1 MKKEAKPDL
10 GNTRINGIS
19 EGLTRGSKLTGRIS
33 RAVSI
38 GEDVMRQNGAA
49 FDSHTRKNAAGDTY
63 FCPDC
68 RAWMSDAT
76 VGVHDR
82 RNPTHSSQVRDAS
95 GNLKGAHWAK
105 EERANAGD
113 RPAGAIYKSLGE
125 IKKQIAMCKEDLA
138 MYEKSGK
145 DREAKAM
152 RADIKGL
159 EADYAHDAPLWE
171 KHNAG
176 DSAKAIIVQRGGGAA
191 GWIIADS
198 EGRRLYGPFPSYSA
212 AEADFKRRNLE
223 MANAGDEGF
232 LRQSGMGLAPAPEP
246 GDELEEPQPIM
257 ANARAAVRVKRGA
270 AKYGSRDNASSPRFK
285 VGDKIKA
292 HGEKAKVVGVNDQNK
307 YGGKDHSYEVEK
319 SDGVREVWWEDEVS
333 PGIF

>member
-1 MKKEAKPDL
+1 VKKEAKPDL
-10 GNTRINGIS
+10 GNTRINGAS
-19 EGLTRGSKLTGRIS
+19 EGLARGSKLTGRIS

-38 GEDVMRQNGAA
+38 GEEAIRLNGAA
-49 FDSHTRKNAAGDTY
+49 FDSHTRKNAAGDMY

-82 RNPTHSSQVRDAS
+82 RNPTHSSQVPDAS

-105 EERANAGD
+105 EEHA
-113 RPAGAIYKSLGE
+113 
-125 IKKQIAMCKEDLA
+125 
-138 MYEKSGK
+138 
-145 DREAKAM
+145 
-152 RADIKGL
+152 
-159 EADYAHDAPLWE
+159 
-171 KHNAG
+171 NAG
-176 DSAKAIIVQRGGGAA
+176 DSAKAIIVQSGGGAT

-198 EGRRLYGPFPSYSA
+198 EGRRLYGPYPSYSA

-223 MANAGDEGF
+223 MANAGDDGF

-270 AKYGSRDNASSPRFK
+270 AKYGSRENEIPTLPD
-285 VGDKIKA
+285 
-292 HGEKAKVVGVNDQNK
+292 
-307 YGGKDHSYEVEK
+307 
-319 SDGVREVWWEDEVS
+319 REMRPWWESLSLAERKKWIKKIDGPDWWAEQDYLGLPSAAVMDLARKL
-333 PGIF
+333 GIR

>member
-1 MKKEAKPDL
+1 MTEKKPDL
-10 GNTRINGIS
+10 GNTRINGFS
-19 EGLTRGSKLTGRIS
+19 EGLARGDKLTGRIN

-38 GEDVMRQNGAA
+38 GEDAMRQNGAA

-105 EERANAGD
+105 EERANADPRAEREDKISALEKKGGD
-113 RPAGAIYKSLGE
+113 AWAEYENLAKQAEREKDASRKSQLTDQARA
-125 IKKQIAMCKEDLA
+125 KKKESYDAQSAAMELK
-138 MYEKSGK
+138 
-145 DREAKAM
+145 RQ
-152 RADIKGL
+152 R
-159 EADYAHDAPLWE
+159 
-171 KHNAG
+171 HNAG
-176 DSAKAIIVQRGGGAA
+176 DSAKAIIVQSGGGAT

-232 LRQSGMGLAPAPEP
+232 LGDTMSGMDVDAGQAQEGLAPAE
-246 GDELEEPQPIM
+246 DADVL
-257 ANARAAVRVKRGA
+257 ANSKAGVKRGA
-270 AKYGSRDNASSPRFK
+270 QKYG
-285 VGDKIKA
+285 KI
-292 HGEKAKVVGVNDQNK
+292 
-307 YGGKDHSYEVEK
+307 
-319 SDGVREVWWEDEVS
+319 
-333 PGIF
+333 